1 MLKWGIIGT
10 GRIARRFMEGLSYSE
25 KGEIYALASLTNA
38 DKLQAE
44 FPNLMVYDDYF
55 TLLDDPKVD
64 IVYISTRHKDHL
76 FGIVANVFDG

>member
-64 IVYISTRHKDHL
+64 IFTFLLDIR
-76 FGIVANVFDG
+76 IIIDGLLKL

>member
-44 FPNLMVYDDYF
+44 FSKFNGL
-55 TLLDDPKVD
+55 
-64 IVYISTRHKDHL
+64 
-76 FGIVANVFDG
+76 